1 MNFSSWSEFLQMGGY
16 AFYVWTAYC
25 LTVAVLGGAVL
36 VPLLRYRRLRGET
49 VRRQRREQRQ
59 PRS

>member
-1 MNFSSWSEFLQMGGY
+1 MGGY

-36 VPLLRYRRLRGET
+36 APLLRYRRLRRE
-49 VRRQRREQRQ
+49 VARRERREQGQAEVRN
-59 PRS
+59 R